1 MSRISCN
8 VTKDLLPSY
17 LDEICSGESKELV
30 EEHLLECPSCRRFMA
45 TLQEQDVG
53 KDAPKVNFL
62 KKANHYL
69 NFQSLLGIVAPLLL
83 LALSG
88 VVIRTDMLE
97 IYYVEMPVLMLL
109 CAYVLGNGKERG
121 LKPGREWLAPITG
134 VAVTALALARQF
146 LGASWVRILIA
157 DQQEILLPV
166 PEERLGPY
174 LVQWGLVIA
183 LTAIALLVGLIM
195 LEKRTGRVFTVSRN
209 LALLAINLV
218 LSFDYTLYKMF
229 DPEKLNQIWNQNL
242 AVFGIEFILVTA
254 LLLAFRRIKGPKQV
268 GSQEEPPRQG

>member
-8 VTKDLLPSY
+8 VAKDLLPSY

-45 TLQEQDVG
+45 KLQEQDVG
-53 KDAPKVNFL
+53 KDAPKVDFL
-62 KKANHYL
+62 KKASRYL

-88 VVIRTDMLE
+88 VVIRTGVSE
-97 IYYVEMPVLMLL
+97 IYYVEMPALMLL
-109 CAYVLGNGKERG
+109 CAYALGSGKERG
-121 LKPGREWLAPITG
+121 LKSGKEWLAPVAG

-146 LGASWVRILIA
+146 LGASWFRKLIA
-157 DQQEILLPV
+157 DQQEASMPV
-166 PEERLGPY
+166 PEDRLGPY

-183 LTAIALLVGLIM
+183 LIAIALLVWLIM

-218 LSFDYTLYKMF
+218 LSFDYTLYQMS
-229 DPEKLNQIWNQNL
+229 DQETLNRIWNQNL
-242 AVFGIEFILVTA
+242 AVFGIEFVLVTA
-254 LLLAFRRIKGPKQV
+254 LLLVFWRTKGPKQA
-268 GSQEEPPRQG
+268 GSQEELPQRG